1 MGVFRNLRIEP
12 FDILGKMRH
21 AKMVSTRTH
30 LVPKTS
36 SAAQQL
42 VSIAHDFELLVN
54 IFEPTCP
61 IQMIL
66 FATVAQLR
74 PWRDQRCNVAH
85 LEQTPKSRRVITA
98 AIAVE
103 MQQRVINA
111 I

>member
-61 IQMIL
+61 IQMIMY
-66 FATVAQLR
+66 
-74 PWRDQRCNVAH
+74 PPP
-85 LEQTPKSRRVITA
+85 EKPKQPRSSMAMSPRVSK
-98 AIAVE
+98 
-103 MQQRVINA
+103 
-111 I
+111 

>member
-1 MGVFRNLRIEP
+1 MGAFRNLRIEP

-42 VSIAHDFELLVN
+42 VGIEHDFELLVN
-54 IFEPTCP
+54 IFEPARP

-66 FATVAQLR
+66 FATLDQQR
-74 PWRDQRCNVAH
+74 PWRDKRCNVAH
-85 LEQTPKSRRVITA
+85 IEQTPKSRRVITA

-103 MQQRVINA
+103 VQ
-111 I
+111 